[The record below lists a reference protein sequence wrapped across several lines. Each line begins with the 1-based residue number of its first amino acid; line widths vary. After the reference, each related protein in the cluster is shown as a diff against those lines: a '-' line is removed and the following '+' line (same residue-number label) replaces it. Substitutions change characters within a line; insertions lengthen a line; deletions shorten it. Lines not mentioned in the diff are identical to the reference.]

1 MQCYSRPVIIAGFG
15 NSSRSWI
22 SFGVFE
28 WTEFVLPVFDFGL
41 EYQFFRLLTLI
52 SGSGIVDSGHIFFK
66 GNVRA
71 MASSVEY
78 RAQFTALKALISF
91 LDTFENFRFYWIWL
105 LFEQILIAVCWN

>member
-1 MQCYSRPVIIAGFG
+1 M
-15 NSSRSWI
+15 
-22 SFGVFE
+22 
-28 WTEFVLPVFDFGL
+28 TVLPVFDFGL

-52 SGSGIVDSGHIFFK
+52 SGSGIVDSGNIFFK

-71 MASSVEY
+71 MSSSAEY
-78 RAQFTALKALISF
+78 RAQFTALKVLISF